1 MNNINN
7 VHQLPCDQIL
17 QTLVLFI
24 DHELPSE
31 KEYQIYLSHFQE
43 CPECYEE
50 MKHES
55 TAIAFL
61 QELLKMHCNEQ
72 APQELHDR
80 ILQQTEALAGQ
91 SQVQF
96 FASTTVTNFTFD
108 GATSIQ
114 VTQEFTQEI
123 RHDFNQGQ

>member
-1 MNNINN
+1 MHNTN
-7 VHQLPCDQIL
+7 HLPCDQIL

-31 KEYQIYLSHFQE
+31 QEYQSYLTHFQE
-43 CPECYEE
+43 CQDCNEE
-50 MKHES
+50 MMHES
-55 TAIAFL
+55 TAISFL
-61 QELLKMHCNEQ
+61 KELLQMNCNEQ

-80 ILQQTEALAGQ
+80 ILQQTEVLAGQ

-96 FASTTVTNFTFD
+96 FSSTTVTNFSFD
-108 GATSIQ
+108 GTTSIQ

-123 RHDFNQGQ
+123 RHDLTEGQ